1 MNHEML
7 KRKVYDKQAR
17 DPRKL
22 IPTFLFG
29 YNTILNVVMHGQHV
43 YIKIGVL
50 FVLWPPH
57 LNPPQ
62 LYDSSL

>member
-1 MNHEML
+1 MNQKVL
-7 KRKVYDKQAR
+7 NRKVYDKKTR

-22 IPTFLFG
+22 IPTFFFG
-29 YNTILNVVMHGQHV
+29 YNTILNVVLHGQHV

-50 FVLWPPH
+50 SFLWPPH

-62 LYDSSL
+62 LYDSL

>member
-1 MNHEML
+1 MNKTKGMHLMNHEML

-50 FVLWPPH
+50 FVL
-57 LNPPQ
+57 
-62 LYDSSL
+62 